1 MYFAFLDLNSW
12 LKLYGYD
19 IGNMIGSSY
28 TRNQLHQPSAKV
40 SSPQLTPQFNVV
52 SGLQCIVEKVYNEK
66 KLQRRAT
73 SRNFLNHFFFLQRV
87 FFRKCHCSVNLD
99 SFLSLY

>member
-1 MYFAFLDLNSW
+1 VLYYIVHLLCFIDLNSW

-28 TRNQLHQPSAKV
+28 TRTQLHQPSAKV

-52 SGLQCIVEKVYNEK
+52 SGLQCIVEKVFEK
-66 KLQRRAT
+66 YL
-73 SRNFLNHFFFLQRV
+73 
-87 FFRKCHCSVNLD
+87 
-99 SFLSLY
+99 

>member
-1 MYFAFLDLNSW
+1 MIFDYFKYEYLCYFVDLNSW

-28 TRNQLHQPSAKV
+28 TRTQLHQPSAKV

-52 SGLQCIVEKVYNEK
+52 SGLQCIIEKVYIK
-66 KLQRRAT
+66 
-73 SRNFLNHFFFLQRV
+73 
-87 FFRKCHCSVNLD
+87 
-99 SFLSLY
+99 

>member
-1 MYFAFLDLNSW
+1 MLHHYNCFFNRNIFRCLIDLNSW

-28 TRNQLHQPSAKV
+28 TRTQLHQPSAKV

-52 SGLQCIVEKVYNEK
+52 SGLQCIVEKVFK
-66 KLQRRAT
+66 K
-73 SRNFLNHFFFLQRV
+73 
-87 FFRKCHCSVNLD
+87 
-99 SFLSLY
+99 

>member
-40 SSPQLTPQFNVV
+40 SSPQLAPQFNVV
-52 SGLQCIVEKVYNEK
+52 SGLQCIVEKVFGAQE
-66 KLQRRAT
+66 L
-73 SRNFLNHFFFLQRV
+73 L
-87 FFRKCHCSVNLD
+87 
-99 SFLSLY
+99 

>member
-52 SGLQCIVEKVYNEK
+52 SGLQCIVEKVFGAQE
-66 KLQRRAT
+66 L
-73 SRNFLNHFFFLQRV
+73 L
-87 FFRKCHCSVNLD
+87 
-99 SFLSLY
+99 